1 MNQRSEQDQQQAIN
15 IFNSFRDE
23 LYKRQLSNTENYDK
37 AILTLSSAGLA
48 ISLTFIKDIVP
59 LEKADFLFLIK
70 FGWVCFLISI
80 VVSIIAYLMSNKAID
95 VEMDKAEK
103 YYVNGDE
110 SAFSKKNHFSTINNI
125 LNRFT
130 GLSFVVAIIAIVMFV
145 ILNLRENT
153 DMSNKPSNT
162 ISLSDS
168 AIIPRM
174 QAVASLEMQTN
185 SANIPRMQA
194 APNSGAQ
201 SQATQ
206 SQSSASSA
214 SIQSK

>member
-1 MNQRSEQDQQQAIN
+1 
-15 IFNSFRDE
+15 
-23 LYKRQLSNTENYDK
+23 
-37 AILTLSSAGLA
+37 
-48 ISLTFIKDIVP
+48 
-59 LEKADFLFLIK
+59 
-70 FGWVCFLISI
+70 
-80 VVSIIAYLMSNKAID
+80 
-95 VEMDKAEK
+95 
-103 YYVNGDE
+103 
-110 SAFSKKNHFSTINNI
+110 
-125 LNRFT
+125 
-130 GLSFVVAIIAIVMFV
+130 MFV

-194 APNSGAQ
+194 APNSGGQ